1 MEGMIRLS
9 RACASL
15 LVVFGVLTS
24 MWATCTAGA
33 MVSERAEIDAQ
44 MEMACCQAGHHE
56 CAPKG
61 TPAECCKTET
71 QREQWTATTTE
82 LVKAPALV
90 ALAVVP
96 SIQGAYPIVLSRSSC
111 FANISQ
117 PSPHLGPP
125 AYIAHSALL
134 I

>member
-1 MEGMIRLS
+1 MVRWS
-9 RACASL
+9 RAFASL

-24 MWATCTAGA
+24 AWATCTSGA
-33 MVSERAEIDAQ
+33 VVSGTAQ
-44 MEMACCQAGHHE
+44 MNAPMEMACCHAGR

-61 TPAECCKTET
+61 TPAECCKQNET
-71 QREQWTATTTE
+71 QHEQWAATKTE

-90 ALAVVP
+90 VMAVVP
-96 SIQGAYPIVLSRSSC
+96 SIQVAYWVAWLESSRPTNVSP
-111 FANISQ
+111 